1 MSAQFQQWLIAALTN
16 LAFCVVSGVFAGL
29 GDYSTV
35 HVGDWHSALI
45 VGILAAAS
53 AALTLFG
60 KSYIKM
66 AQTVAAYRSQEV
78 K

>member
-1 MSAQFQQWLIAALTN
+1 MSVQFQQWLMAALTN
-16 LAFCVVSGVFAGL
+16 LTFCVVSGVLAGL

-45 VGILAAAS
+45 VGVLAAAS

-66 AQTVAAYRSQEV
+66 VQAVAAYRQEV